1 MNKLTIIGAGLAGS
15 EAAWQAARQGIN
27 VRLFEM
33 RPQVQT
39 GAHLSA
45 DFAELVCSNSLGS
58 ILPDRSS
65 GVLKTEL
72 KLLGSFVLACAEQ
85 SAIPAGTA
93 LAVDRERFS
102 RLVTESLEKE
112 ANVEIVR
119 QEVTEIPEG
128 PTIIASGPL
137 TSPSLAAAISAFSG
151 EQHLYL
157 YDAIAPIIH
166 AESIDM
172 SIAFRASRYDSGEQ
186 LEGDYI
192 NCPFDKPT
200 YEKFVEELVA
210 AERISL
216 REFEMEIEHGVRG
229 GADKF
234 FEGCLPVEIIARRG
248 AQALAFGPMRP
259 TGLRDPRTG
268 RWPYAAVQ
276 LRQDNLIGSLYNM
289 VGFQTNLKFDEQKR
303 IFRMIP
309 GLEQAEFARFGQMH
323 RNTFIT
329 APKLLQPSLQA
340 NARPDLFF
348 AGQITGVEGYLG
360 NIATG
365 LLAGLNAAR
374 QMTGHPLL
382 VFPPTTMLGSLCHYI
397 THADLRDFQPTKAN
411 FGLLPPLNMSPR
423 MGRRDRAKHHA
434 ARAQKD
440 LQEYLDG
447 LSDQEA

>member
-1 MNKLTIIGAGLAGS
+1 MNQLSIIGAGLAGS
-15 EAAWQAARQGIN
+15 EAAWQAARQGIK

-39 GAHLSA
+39 GAHLGA

-58 ILPDRSS
+58 MLPDRSS

-72 KLLGSFVLACAEQ
+72 KRLGSFVLACAEQ
-85 SAIPAGTA
+85 TAIPAGTA

-102 RLVTESLEKE
+102 RLVTESLERE

-119 QEVTEIPEG
+119 QEVKQIPDG

-137 TSPSLAAAISAFSG
+137 TSPALAAALSAFSG
-151 EQHLYL
+151 EEHLYF
-157 YDAIAPIIH
+157 YDAIAPIIQ
-166 AESIDM
+166 ADSIDM
-172 SIAFRASRYDSGEQ
+172 GIAFRASRYDSGEQ
-186 LEGDYI
+186 SEGDYI
-192 NCPFDKPT
+192 NCPFDQPA
-200 YEKFVEELVA
+200 YENFVAELVA
-210 AERISL
+210 AERIQL
-216 REFEMEIEHGVRG
+216 REFEADIEHGVRG
-229 GADKF
+229 GADKY

-248 AQALAFGPMRP
+248 GQALAFGPMRP

-303 IFRMIP
+303 IFRTIP
-309 GLEQAEFARFGQMH
+309 GLEHAEFARFGQMH

-329 APKLLQPSLQA
+329 APRLLQPTLQA

-374 QMTGHPLL
+374 LLTSRPLL
-382 VFPPTTMLGSLCHYI
+382 ALPATTMLGSLCHYI

-423 MGRRDRAKHHA
+423 MGRRDRAKHYA
-434 ARAQKD
+434 SRAQQD
-440 LQEYLDG
+440 LQEYLDH
-447 LSDQEA
+447 LDDNAA